1 MHSVFTS
8 LRTITLYGVARIRY
22 LAATPA
28 VWRGIGLL
36 ALAVLAATG
45 TYAAWRTRT
54 APSET
59 AVVAD
64 LGLEAGLAPEAA
76 ASQEPDNAA
85 ATAVTPAAVTPG
97 EPFGVRDDTMNPFT
111 GQSLAEER
119 TSRVWEQRLAAV
131 QHELE
136 VARTQVQIAEQHKEL
151 ARLRRETQ
159 AMTHPPRAPAPPPVP
174 RVAVLVREGEDPARR
189 FHRLCDGLVTTP
201 LLPHWALWLWR
212 WAQQHESVRELH
224 GIGCRAWLGRLDET
238 QLEQALTKALQ
249 TGILTIPVPT
259 VQDT

>member
-1 MHSVFTS
+1 MHSVLTS
-8 LRTITLYGVARIRY
+8 LRTITLYGVARIQY
-22 LAATPA
+22 IAATPA

-36 ALAVLAATG
+36 AFAVLAVTG

-54 APSET
+54 APAET

-85 ATAVTPAAVTPG
+85 ATALTPAAVTSA
-97 EPFGVRDDTMNPFT
+97 EPSGVRDDTMNPFT

-159 AMTHPPRAPAPPPVP
+159 AMTHPPRTPAPPPVP
-174 RVAVLVREGEDPARR
+174 RVAVLGVASTAALVNLHDWRGVVQPGTTIGGWTVVRLEPAGVTLAHERR
-189 FHRLCDGLVTTP
+189 HVFLP
-201 LLPHWALWLWR
+201 LSFASPAASR
-212 WAQQHESVRELH
+212 QR
-224 GIGCRAWLGRLDET
+224 
-238 QLEQALTKALQ
+238 
-249 TGILTIPVPT
+249 
-259 VQDT
+259 